1 MLENVGQW
9 GWFQSQIHFTNWTLS
24 QTCAVLDIV
33 HDSQNYMW
41 FWRSLDKSVKQGITL
56 TWKNLPFISVPFS
69 QVTSR
74 YPIET
79 TLAISSKSS
88 ISNTSCMAWSIVYP
102 KSCRGNGTDNCNC
115 ISWLGAA
122 RFFWGQNGP
131 QSVRTQTEWCYLAD
145 QPFSLVPWYFFCR
158 LCLNR
163 FEMIQSKQL
172 PSSFKLI
179 IYFTFSS
186 LMFKI

>member
-1 MLENVGQW
+1 MTLRIICDFGAHLTNQSIKASLWLERICHS
-9 GWFQSQIHFTNWTLS
+9 FL
-24 QTCAVLDIV
+24 CLLARLP
-33 HDSQNYMW
+33 
-41 FWRSLDKSVKQGITL
+41 QGT
-56 TWKNLPFISVPFS
+56 PFLIPGVDP
-69 QVTSR
+69 VWM
-74 YPIET
+74 ET

-88 ISNTSCMAWSIVYP
+88 IATTSCMAWSIVYP

-172 PSSFKLI
+172 SSSFKLI